1 MEIKEYQTICVKNK
15 LQTNLKYYL
24 LGANK
29 SFHLLH
35 RVLEILKIKY
45 NDNIDII
52 NDLEIL
58 RQNITNYTLGNEILR
73 VEDWIIN
80 WNNDLLINDLNNF
93 VDTSRNYEMEKQITN
108 LQKQIN
114 ELKEISLHQN
124 LYIERID
131 ENTNK

>member
-15 LQTNLKYYL
+15 LQSNLKYYL
-24 LGANK
+24 LGAIK